1 MPVKV
6 INDHQGNK
14 TSLENFPVTL
24 KFLFSFIIVK
34 SIIATSFGF
43 PNIWSFTI
51 QLNRLQLETLG
62 QGVKY
67 VQS

>member
-14 TSLENFPVTL
+14 TSLENFPVSL
-24 KFLFSFIIVK
+24 KFLFSFIIAK
-34 SIIATSFGF
+34 SIIVTSFGF
-43 PNIWSFTI
+43 PSIWSFTI
-51 QLNRLQLETLG
+51 QLNRLELETLG